1 LRPLTEVIE
10 MKTAF
15 NRANRLLEKI
25 GFPPLEVG
33 SRREADNFLHRYMS
47 TRFTTPI
54 CSIRFEGKPIAVY
67 AFDDHFYSRVY
78 VIPFHCSA
86 LYMQPDY
93 RTETGFALA
102 WRALTEHLIWRR
114 EIFAVAAK
122 FHSTPHSPTRA
133 YTLEVVPDLTIGKFE
148 LIAFYDLEKDSFEI
162 VFHFFDPAGERIWQK
177 STFNDF
183 SAVEE
188 YLLRPLALLSL

>member
-1 LRPLTEVIE
+1 
-10 MKTAF
+10 MKVAF
-15 NRANRLLEKI
+15 NRANRLLAKI

-33 SRREADNFLHRYMS
+33 SRREADNFLRRYMS

-86 LYMQPDY
+86 LYMQPHY

-122 FHSTPHSPTRA
+122 FHSAPHSSTRVF
-133 YTLEVVPDLTIGKFE
+133 TLEVVPDLTLGKFE
-148 LIAFYDLEKDSFEI
+148 LITFYDLEKDSFEI
-162 VFHFFDPAGERIWQK
+162 VFHFFNPAGEKISQK

-188 YLLRPLALLSL
+188 YLLRPLALLFL